1 MKKVKNVSDEQILFD
16 CLVLAWDDTQKWGGP
31 FSYQCFATSST
42 KMILVET
49 QACLCKFCIPL
60 LACVTES
67 KPANIHGL
75 LTLKKLMHPFT
86 HPVVVL
92 VVLQILLKRRWK
104 WALKFSFDFRSFLS
118 GLGGW
123 RDSQQLLIFCPEGL
137 CSPSWAGEIYTSLSA
152 CLHIL
157 SIPGSHTKQ
166 GPHLRACTSATI
178 LRVSWPPN
186 HLPLSQFLRL
196 WSQHYLHHSH
206 LVGC

>member
-92 VVLQILLKRRWK
+92 VLLQILLKRRWSGHWSSVSAWGAFSQGWEGDK
-104 WALKFSFDFRSFLS
+104 ALSNCSFSV
-118 GLGGW
+118 
-123 RDSQQLLIFCPEGL
+123 QK
-137 CSPSWAGEIYTSLSA
+137 ASA
-152 CLHIL
+152 
-157 SIPGSHTKQ
+157 
-166 GPHLRACTSATI
+166 PHLELVKFT
-178 LRVSWPPN
+178 
-186 HLPLSQFLRL
+186 HL
-196 WSQHYLHHSH
+196 
-206 LVGC
+206 